1 MRRPLARPGRP
12 ASVRTGWPGVLIL
25 AAGLLLS
32 GRPAVAQSS
41 GGVYAIQGATL
52 VTVSGRTIGNGTI
65 VLRNGLIEA
74 IGRRVDPPADAV
86 LIDGSGLTV
95 YPGFIDAFSQVGI
108 PRASGEEREYAA
120 NIADQLATEKFQTD
134 SEDLAKYRAQGITSA
149 LIARSDGVFAGK
161 AVLVNLMGDDVRRMT
176 VKAPVVQVLSY
187 ARQRGYP
194 GTLMAVVAY
203 QRQTFYDVDHQIA
216 VMNRY
221 ARNPRGM
228 ARPQSDPALE
238 ALIGVARHTEPIMV
252 VVHREND
259 FVRLENLAEE
269 FGFNF
274 WIAGAEEAFRVPD
287 FLRSARVPV
296 IVSLNFP
303 MTQRVTGYQ
312 FERAYRNLSA
322 DEKKELDERDQAA
335 IHGNAA
341 SVYEA
346 GIPLA
351 LSTSGMT
358 VGSFHRNLRTAIK
371 AGLPPD
377 EALKALTLNPARLF
391 GVDQVLGTLEEG
403 KIANLTITRGDY
415 FEDDDAKVAYVFID
429 GRMESLT
436 SDTPAVGGGP
446 NDED

>member
-1 MRRPLARPGRP
+1 MRRPFARPDRP
-12 ASVRTGWPGVLIL
+12 ASVQTGWPGVLLL
-25 AAGLLLS
+25 AAGLLLT
-32 GRPAVAQSS
+32 GRPALAQSG

-52 VTVSGRTIGNGTI
+52 VTVSGSAIGNGTI

-74 IGRRVDPPADAV
+74 IGRRMDPPTDAV
-86 LIDGSGLTV
+86 VIDGSGLTV

-108 PRASGEEREYAA
+108 PRARGDEREYAA
-120 NIADQLATEKFQTD
+120 NIADRLATDKFETD
-134 SEDLAKYRAQGITSA
+134 SEDLARYRAQGITSA
-149 LIARSDGVFAGK
+149 LVARSDGIFAGR
-161 AVLVNLMGDDVRRMT
+161 AALVNLMGDDVRKMT
-176 VKAPVVQVLSY
+176 VKAPVVQVLTYSG
-187 ARQRGYP
+187 QRGYP

-203 QRQTFYDVDHQIA
+203 QRQALYDAAYQELLLE
-216 VMNRY
+216 RY
-221 ARNPRGM
+221 AANPNGM
-228 ARPQSDPALE
+228 ARPSADPALE
-238 ALIGVARHTEPIMV
+238 ALIPVTEQREPILV

-269 FGFNF
+269 FGFRF
-274 WIAGAEEAFRVPD
+274 WIAGAEEAFRVPG
-287 FLRSARVPV
+287 FLRSARAPV

-303 MTQRVTGYQ
+303 MIQRVTGYR

-335 IHGNAA
+335 VHGNAA

-346 GIPLA
+346 GVPLA

-429 GRMESLT
+429 GRMESFT
-436 SDTPAVGGGP
+436 SDTPGAGGGS
-446 NDED
+446 NDER